1 MKTKVKEGLSRKDGS
16 FCLYRFST
24 CRYEYEKDKERKDT
38 HTQTLSA
45 RKLLRQRWQPLLSDS
60 KVRPLRGFWEKS
72 SSPEAP
78 VFFPKTLPYRKRQPI
93 SLCS

>member
-45 RKLLRQRWQPLLSDS
+45 RKLLRQRWQPLLFGQQGQA
-60 KVRPLRGFWEKS
+60 PAGFLGKIMLAGGSGIFPENLAL
-72 SSPEAP
+72 PEAAADKP
-78 VFFPKTLPYRKRQPI
+78 L
-93 SLCS
+93 